1 MCIANGDGVVAGVM
15 VVINEHFRKRER
27 EGWLQWFKRGATMT
41 IWSGKWV

>member
-27 EGWLQWFKRGATMT
+27 RVVA
-41 IWSGKWV
+41 VV